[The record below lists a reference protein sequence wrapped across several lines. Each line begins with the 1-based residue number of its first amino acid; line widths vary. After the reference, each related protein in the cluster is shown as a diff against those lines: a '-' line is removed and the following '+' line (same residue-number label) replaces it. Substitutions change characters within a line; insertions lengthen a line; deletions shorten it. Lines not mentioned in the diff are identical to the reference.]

1 MPHVPRVHVLV
12 GAVLAAAA
20 IACSDAKPHAVPE
33 GDDQL
38 ARAYIHALH
47 DSGAVAVMGRTKR
60 ESAAVPAFAFGV
72 EAMRNLLPRAPLDT
86 VVLEQWAAVKDSAHT
101 AGATKLVYGVRGG
114 TESAQVDVWVERE
127 GERPVVEQIS
137 VRRRP

>member
-1 MPHVPRVHVLV
+1 MRRTPRLTLVASVLV
-12 GAVLAAAA
+12 ATTALA
-20 IACSDAKPHAVPE
+20 CNDTQPRTVPQ

-86 VVLEQWAAVKDSAHT
+86 VVLEQWAAVKDSTHA
-101 AGATKLVYGVRGG
+101 AGATKLVYAVRGG
-114 TESAQVDVWVERE
+114 AEAAQVDVWVERE
-127 GERPVVEQIS
+127 GDRPVVEQIS